1 MVLSRNICLFLQ
13 LDMGNFDFIREKIL
27 NWYEVHKRI
36 LPWRDITD
44 PYKIWISE
52 VILQQT
58 RVIQGLEYYK
68 RFIERFPDVHALA
81 IAEEQEVLKYWQ
93 GLGYYSRARNL
104 HVAAQSIETRFGG
117 KFPEDYKSILSL
129 KGIGEYT
136 AAAIASFAFNLPYPV
151 VDGNVFRFLS
161 RFFAIEEPVDT
172 SKGKKLFTE
181 LAAQMMDRRQAGLFN
196 QAIMEFGA
204 LQCVPA
210 SPDCGECL
218 LATHC
223 LSKMQGRVSEFP
235 VKLNKPKTKELYL
248 YYFYIHSGE
257 FIFLKKREG
266 KGIWQNLYEF
276 PSVES
281 EVSLEFEDLIKH
293 KDFRRLFPANT
304 CHPTLDAGF
313 PEKSTT
319 DCQGIAGLRFAPP
332 AMTFKLLV
340 KNYKHVLTHRILYAD
355 FYEIS
360 VENELGLEKYK
371 KIKQNEIGEYP
382 MHRLMQ
388 FFFEKFKLYL

>member
-1 MVLSRNICLFLQ
+1 ME
-13 LDMGNFDFIREKIL
+13 NFNFVREKIL

-36 LPWRDITD
+36 LPWRGITD

-58 RVIQGLEYYK
+58 RVIQGLEYYN
-68 RFIERFPDVHALA
+68 RFIEHFPDVHALA

-104 HVAAQSIETRFGG
+104 HAAARSIETRFGG
-117 KFPEDYKSILSL
+117 KFPKDYESILSL

-136 AAAIASFAFNLPYPV
+136 AAAVASFAFNLPCPV

-161 RFFAIEEPVDT
+161 RLFAIEEPIDT

-181 LAAQMMDRRQAGLFN
+181 LAGQMMDRQQAGLFN

-210 SPDCGECL
+210 SPDCGECP
-218 LATHC
+218 LAAHC
-223 LSKMQGRVSEFP
+223 LSKTQERVSEFP
-235 VKLNKPKTKELYL
+235 VKLNKPKTKEVYL

-281 EVSLEFEDLIKH
+281 EIPLEFEDLAKH
-293 KDFRRLFPANT
+293 KDFLALFPKPLPQREGSN
-304 CHPTLDAGF
+304 
-313 PEKSTT
+313 S
-319 DCQGIAGLRFAPP
+319 PP
-332 AMTFKLLV
+332 LGELEGVSFKLLI
-340 KNYKHVLTHRILYAD
+340 KKTKHVLTHRILYAD
-355 FYEIS
+355 FYEVS

-371 KIKQNEIGEYP
+371 KIKQDEIGEYP
-382 MHRLMQ
+382 IHRLMQ
-388 FFFEKFKLYL
+388 RFFEKCCLMLQNK